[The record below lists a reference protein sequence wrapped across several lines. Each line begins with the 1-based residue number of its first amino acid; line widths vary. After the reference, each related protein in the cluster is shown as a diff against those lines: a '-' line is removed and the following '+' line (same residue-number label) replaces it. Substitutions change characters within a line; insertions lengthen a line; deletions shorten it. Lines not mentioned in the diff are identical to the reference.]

1 MVKRPYLERSNAMT
15 SPPAVCFGPYRLAGP
30 LGPLW
35 RHEAEIPLRAK
46 TLEVL
51 WYLAKHRG
59 EVVEHDR
66 LLAEV
71 WRKTVV
77 GVGTLAV
84 SIGELRRIL
93 GDDPKA
99 PVYIQTLHRR
109 GYRFI
114 APIDSAASDGA
125 TIPAIAAPVVLG
137 REAELAWLRDCYE
150 NVCRGQRRILFV
162 TGEAGIGKSTLVDAW
177 IRSLNNPSISPAISS
192 GEIWLGR
199 GQCVEHSGA
208 GEPYLAVLEALNR
221 LCRGPRGET
230 VIAHLRQ
237 QAPGWLAQLSGVLTP
252 PEREAMQHRQAPV
265 NAHHYQRELAD
276 ALEALAAS
284 RPLVLVLEDLQWCDQ
299 ATVEAIAVLARRP
312 EAARLLMIGTCRPI
326 ELTRTEH
333 PLKTLKN
340 ELQWHGQSREV
351 ALRGLDEA
359 AVRSYVGSRL
369 PPETAGAVATLVH
382 RRTAGQPLFMV
393 KLTDYLLE
401 HPELAGAGTGDGL
414 DRAAATLPTDLQQ
427 FIEVQVERLDPAEQQ
442 ILEAASVAGPVFS
455 IAAVA
460 AALDLPEAA
469 VEAVC
474 EGLARREQ
482 LVTLQGLIEWP
493 DKTLTESY
501 TFRHALYQEVLYW
514 RIGSSRRVRLHRAI
528 GARLETGYGTEVASI
543 AVELAE
549 HFDRGHDDRRAAR
562 YHRLAG
568 ETALTRFAAAAA
580 QVHLRRGL
588 ALLVRW
594 PQGVERAREEL
605 KLQIALGVAAIAT
618 DGFGAPAVAYAY
630 GRAHALCRQFP
641 KTPALQP
648 VLCGL
653 WNYFVTRADFQ
664 HARSLARE
672 LASGIEGAQTSE
684 CILPARNAVGQTD
697 LFTGELARAR
707 VQVDA
712 GPSTLDIQLRQHLV
726 ALYGEDPVVVREM
739 YAAVLYWLLGSP
751 EQASMRIETGLRLAG
766 ALGQPFGVAQIL
778 WTRMLLAQGVG
789 NPASVQSEAQRL
801 IEHCKQEQ
809 IAVWLAG
816 GRILRGWALAAQG
829 KPAAGIVS
837 IRLGLE
843 EWEATGAMLIR
854 PYYLAL
860 LAEAYAKSGC
870 LPDALDTVAEAL
882 AAVERTGERWYE
894 AELHRLQA
902 ELRWQQ
908 GDAAIDDVE
917 AGLCRALTLARKQQ
931 ARALERRAAA
941 TLSRLL
947 TDQGRLQDAARLLAS
962 CRDDCTERRRQ
973 AEAPIIRTND
983 C

>member
-1 MVKRPYLERSNAMT
+1 MT
-15 SPPAVCFGPYRLAGP
+15 PPHAVCFGPFRLAGP
-30 LGPLW
+30 RGPLW
-35 RHEAEIPLRAK
+35 LHEAEIPLRAK

-51 WYLAKHRG
+51 WYLAKHPG

-71 WRKTVV
+71 WGKTVV

-84 SIGELRRIL
+84 SIGELRRSL

-114 APIDSAASDGA
+114 APLEATDSGESGPTPVAG
-125 TIPAIAAPVVLG
+125 PVVLG
-137 REAELAWLRDCYE
+137 REAELARLRSGYE
-150 NVCRGQRRILFV
+150 EVCRGRRCILFV
-162 TGEAGIGKSTLVDAW
+162 TGEAGIGKSTLVDTW
-177 IRSLNNPSISPAISS
+177 IRSLSDPAISRA
-192 GEIWLGR
+192 GIWLGR

-221 LCRGPRGET
+221 LCRGPQGET
-230 VIAHLRQ
+230 VISHLRQ

-276 ALEALAAS
+276 ALEAIAAI
-284 RPLVLVLEDLQWCDQ
+284 RPLVLFLEDLQWCDQ
-299 ATVEAIAVLARRP
+299 ATVEALAVLARRP
-312 EAARLLMIGTCRPI
+312 EPARILVIGTCRPV
-326 ELTRTEH
+326 ELTKKRH
-333 PLKTLKN
+333 PLKTLKD
-340 ELQWHGQSREV
+340 ELQWHGQSREI

-359 AVRSYVGSRL
+359 AVRTYVASRL
-369 PPETAGAVATLVH
+369 PPETAGSAATLVH

-393 KLTDYLLE
+393 KLTEYLLE
-401 HPELAGAGTGDGL
+401 HPDLAGAGTGDGL

-427 FIEVQVERLDPAEQQ
+427 FIEVQIERLNTSEQRV
-442 ILEAASVAGPVFS
+442 LEAASVAGPVFTV
-455 IAAVA
+455 AAVA
-460 AALDLPEAA
+460 AALELSEAA
-469 VEAVC
+469 VDSVC

-482 LVTLQGLIEWP
+482 LVAVRGPVEWP
-493 DKTLTESY
+493 DGTLTEAY
-501 TFRHALYQEVLYW
+501 AFRHALYQEVLYW

-528 GARLETGYGTEVASI
+528 GARLEAGYGTEGASI

-549 HFDRGHDDRRAAR
+549 HFERGNDDRGAAR

-588 ALLVRW
+588 ALLARW
-594 PQGVERAREEL
+594 PQDTERGREEL

-641 KTPALQP
+641 KTPTLLP

-653 WNYFVTRADFQ
+653 WNYFVTRADLQ
-664 HARSLARE
+664 QARSLARE
-672 LASGIEGAQTSE
+672 LAEVIEGAQTLG
-684 CILPARNAVGQTD
+684 CLLPARNAVGQTD

-707 VQVDA
+707 GQVDA
-712 GPSTLDIQLRQHLV
+712 ERLALNVQTRQHLV
-726 ALYGEDPVVVREM
+726 AEYGEDPVVVREM
-739 YAAVLYWLLGSP
+739 YAALLYWLLGSP
-751 EQASMRIETGLRLAG
+751 EQASIRIETGLRLAREL
-766 ALGQPFGVAQIL
+766 AQPFGVAQIL
-778 WTRMLLAQGVG
+778 WTRLLLAQGIGDPVR
-789 NPASVQSEAQRL
+789 VQSEAEGL
-801 IEHCKQEQ
+801 IEHCEQEQ
-809 IAVWLAG
+809 IALWLAG
-816 GRILRGWALAAQG
+816 ARILRGWGLAERG

-837 IRLGLE
+837 IRQGLE
-843 EWEATGAMLIR
+843 EWGATGAVLIR
-854 PYYLAL
+854 PYYLAR
-860 LAEAYAKSGC
+860 LAEAYAKSGY

-917 AGLCRALTLARKQQ
+917 AGLCRALTLAREQQ
-931 ARALERRAAA
+931 ARALELRAAA
-941 TLSRLL
+941 TLSRFW
-947 TDQGRLQDAARLLAS
+947 TDQGRPQDAARVSAS
-962 CRDDCTERRRQ
+962 RSDDCTADRRQ
-973 AEAPIIRTND
+973 TYTPAMQKTNR
-983 C
+983 

>member
-1 MVKRPYLERSNAMT
+1 MT
-15 SPPAVCFGPYRLAGP
+15 PPPAVCFGPYRLAGP
-30 LGPLW
+30 RGPLW
-35 RHEAEIPLRAK
+35 REEAEIPLRAK

-51 WYLAKHRG
+51 WYLAKHSG

-99 PVYIQTLHRR
+99 PTYIQTLHRR

-114 APIDSAASDGA
+114 APVGSAVAGDA
-125 TIPAIAAPVVLG
+125 TLPSYAAPVVLG
-137 REAELAWLRDCYE
+137 RDAELAQLRDCYE
-150 NVCRGQRRILFV
+150 DVCRGLRRILFV

-177 IRSLNNPSISPAISS
+177 IRSLIDPSVSRSLSHPLSPPLPTA
-192 GEIWLGR
+192 EIWLGR

-208 GEPYLAVLEALNR
+208 GEPYLAMLEALNR

-252 PEREAMQHRQAPV
+252 PEREAMEHRQAPV

-276 ALEALAAS
+276 ALEAIAAT
-284 RPLVLVLEDLQWCDQ
+284 RPLILFLEDLQWCDQ
-299 ATVEAIAVLARRP
+299 ATVEALAVLARRP
-312 EAARLLMIGTCRPI
+312 EAARILVIGTCRPI
-326 ELTRTEH
+326 ELTRKEH
-333 PLKTLKN
+333 PLKTLKD
-340 ELQWHGQSREV
+340 ELQWHGQSREI
-351 ALRGLDEA
+351 ALRGLDETS
-359 AVRSYVGSRL
+359 VRTYVASRL
-369 PPETAGAVATLVH
+369 PPETAGSAAILVH
-382 RRTAGQPLFMV
+382 RRSAGQPLFMV
-393 KLTDYLLE
+393 KLTEYLKE
-401 HPELAGAGTGDGL
+401 YPELAGTGGGL
-414 DRAAATLPTDLQQ
+414 DTAAANLPTDLQQ
-427 FIEVQVERLDPAEQQ
+427 FIEVQVERLKPAEQQ
-442 ILEAASVAGPVFS
+442 VLEAASVAGPVFA

-460 AALDLPEAA
+460 AALDLSEAA

-482 LVTLQGLIEWP
+482 LVTVRDPVEWP
-493 DKTLTESY
+493 DGTLTEVY
-501 TFRHALYQEVLYW
+501 AFRHALYQEVLYR
-514 RIGSSRRVRLHRAI
+514 RIGHGRRVRLHRAI
-528 GARLETGYGTEVASI
+528 GARLEAGHGTEGASI

-549 HFDRGHDDRRAAR
+549 HFEQGHEDRRAAR

-588 ALLVRW
+588 ALLARW
-594 PQGVERAREEL
+594 PQDTERGREEL
-605 KLQIALGVAAIAT
+605 KLQIALGGAAIAT

-641 KTPALQP
+641 KTPTLLP

-653 WNYFVTRADFQ
+653 WNYFVTRADLQ
-664 HARSLARE
+664 QARSLARE
-672 LASGIEGAQTSE
+672 LAEVIEGAQASE
-684 CILPARNAVGQTD
+684 CLLPARNAVGQTD

-712 GPSTLDIQLRQHLV
+712 EQLALNVPTRQHLI
-726 ALYGEDPVVVREM
+726 AQYGEDPVVVREM
-739 YAAVLYWLLGSP
+739 YGALLYWLLGFP
-751 EQASMRIETGLRLAG
+751 EQASIRIETGLRLALEL
-766 ALGQPFGVAQIL
+766 AQPFGVAQIL
-778 WTRMLLAQGVG
+778 WARMLLAHGVG
-789 NPASVQSEAQRL
+789 DPARVQSEAQGL
-801 IEHCKQEQ
+801 IEHCEQEQ

-816 GRILRGWALAAQG
+816 GRILRGWALAEQG

-843 EWEATGAMLIR
+843 EWGATGAALIR
-854 PYYLAL
+854 PYYLAR
-860 LAEAYAKSGC
+860 LAEAFSRSGH
-870 LPDALDTVAEAL
+870 LDYALDTVAEAL
-882 AAVERTGERWYE
+882 ATVERTEERWYE

-908 GDAAIDDVE
+908 GDAATDEVE
-917 AGLCRALTLARKQQ
+917 AGLCRALTLAREQQ
-931 ARALERRAAA
+931 ARALELGAVE
-941 TLSRLL
+941 TLSRFL
-947 TDQGRLQDAARLLAS
+947 TDQGRPQDAARVLTS
-962 CRDDCTERRRQ
+962 SSDDCPGCRRRTQ
-973 AEAPIIRTND
+973 ARAKQTTNR
-983 C
+983 

>member
-1 MVKRPYLERSNAMT
+1 M
-15 SPPAVCFGPYRLAGP
+15 
-30 LGPLW
+30 W

-51 WYLAKHRG
+51 WYLLKHPG

-84 SIGELRRIL
+84 SIGELRRSL

-114 APIDSAASDGA
+114 APVDSATSGEAGL
-125 TIPAIAAPVVLG
+125 PAVAAPVVLG
-137 REAELAWLRDCYE
+137 REAELVRFRDCYDE
-150 NVCRGQRRILFV
+150 VCRGRRRILFV

-177 IRSLNNPSISPAISS
+177 IRSLKDPSISPAIFSP
-192 GEIWLGR
+192 EIWLGR

-208 GEPYLAVLEALNR
+208 GEPYLAMLEALNR

-265 NAHHYQRELAD
+265 NAHRYQRELAD
-276 ALEALAAS
+276 ALEAIAAA
-284 RPLVLVLEDLQWCDQ
+284 RPLVLFLEDLQWCDQ
-299 ATVEAIAVLARRP
+299 ATVEALAVLARRP
-312 EAARLLMIGTCRPI
+312 EAARILVIGTCRPI
-326 ELTRTEH
+326 ELSKTGH
-333 PLKTLKN
+333 PLKTLKD
-340 ELQWHGQSREV
+340 ELQWHGQSREI

-359 AVRSYVGSRL
+359 AVRIYVASRL

-382 RRTAGQPLFMV
+382 RRTAGQPLFMA
-393 KLTDYLLE
+393 KLTEYLLE
-401 HPELAGAGTGDGL
+401 RPELADPHTGDGL

-427 FIEVQVERLDPAEQQ
+427 FIEVQIERLDTAEQQ
-442 ILEAASVAGPVFS
+442 VLEAASVAGPVFTV
-455 IAAVA
+455 AAVG
-460 AALDLPEAA
+460 AALDLSEAA

-482 LVTLQGLIEWP
+482 LIAVRGPVEWP
-493 DKTLTESY
+493 DGTLTEAY

-528 GARLETGYGTEVASI
+528 GARLEAGYGTEGAAL

-549 HFDRGHDDRRAAR
+549 HFERGHDDRRAAR

-568 ETALTRFAAAAA
+568 ETALTRFAAEAA

-588 ALLVRW
+588 ALLARW
-594 PQGVERAREEL
+594 SQGAERGREEL
-605 KLQIALGVAAIAT
+605 KLQIALGAAAIAT
-618 DGFGAPAVAYAY
+618 DGFGAPAVASAY

-641 KTPALQP
+641 KTPTLLP

-653 WNYFVTRADFQ
+653 WNYFVTRADLH
-664 HARSLARE
+664 HARKLARE
-672 LASGIEGAQTSE
+672 LAAVIEGAQTSE

-707 VQVDA
+707 IQVDA
-712 GPSTLDIQLRQHLV
+712 DQLALNVQTRRHLV
-726 ALYGEDPVVVREM
+726 AEYGEDPVVVREM
-739 YAAVLYWLLGSP
+739 YAALLYWLLGSP
-751 EQASMRIETGLRLAG
+751 KQASIRIETGLRLAREL
-766 ALGQPFGVAQIL
+766 AQPFGVAQIL

-789 NPASVQSEAQRL
+789 APARVEAEAQSL
-801 IEHCKQEQ
+801 IEHCEQEQ

-816 GRILRGWALAAQG
+816 GRILRGWALAEQG

-837 IRLGLE
+837 IRLGLK
-843 EWEATGAMLIR
+843 EWDATGAVLIR
-854 PYYLAL
+854 PYYLAR
-860 LAEAYAKSGC
+860 LAEAYAHSGY
-870 LPDALDTVAEAL
+870 LPDALDQVAEAL
-882 AAVERTGERWYE
+882 ATVERTGERWYE

-902 ELRWQQ
+902 ELRWRQ
-908 GDAAIDDVE
+908 GEAVIDEVE
-917 AGLCRALTLARKQQ
+917 AGLGRALTLAREQQ
-931 ARALERRAAA
+931 ARTLERRAAA
-941 TLSRLL
+941 TLARFL
-947 TDQGRLQDAARLLAS
+947 TDQDRPQDAARLLAS
-962 CRDDCTERRRQ
+962 SSTT
-973 AEAPIIRTND
+973 AA
-983 C
+983 

>member
-1 MVKRPYLERSNAMT
+1 MT
-15 SPPAVCFGPYRLAGP
+15 PTPAVCFGPYRLAGP
-30 LGPLW
+30 RGPLW
-35 RHEAEIPLRAK
+35 RGEAEIPLRAK

-51 WYLAKHRG
+51 WYLAKHPG

-93 GDDPKA
+93 GDDAKA

-114 APIDSAASDGA
+114 APVASAIPGAA
-125 TIPAIAAPVVLG
+125 TIPAIAAPSLLG
-137 REAELAWLRDCYE
+137 REAELARLRDCYDE
-150 NVCRGQRRILFV
+150 VCRGRRRILFV

-177 IRSLNNPSISPAISS
+177 IRWLNDPSISPSIPSA
-192 GEIWLGR
+192 EIWLGR

-208 GEPYLAVLEALNR
+208 GEPYLAMLEALNR

-265 NAHHYQRELAD
+265 NTHHYQRELAD
-276 ALEALAAS
+276 ALEAIAAT
-284 RPLVLVLEDLQWCDQ
+284 RPLVLFLEDLQWCDQ
-299 ATVEAIAVLARRP
+299 ATVEALAVLARRP
-312 EAARLLMIGTCRPI
+312 EAARILVIGTCRPI
-326 ELTRTEH
+326 ELTRKEH
-333 PLKTLKN
+333 PLKTLKD
-340 ELQWHGQSREV
+340 ELQWHGQSREI

-359 AVRSYVGSRL
+359 AVRTYVASRL
-369 PPETAGAVATLVH
+369 PPETAGSAATLVH

-393 KLTDYLLE
+393 KLTEYLLE

-427 FIEVQVERLDPAEQQ
+427 FIEVQIERLDTSEQRV
-442 ILEAASVAGPVFS
+442 LEAASVAGPVFAV
-455 IAAVA
+455 AAVA
-460 AALDLPEAA
+460 AALDLSEAA
-469 VEAVC
+469 VDAVC

-482 LVTLQGLIEWP
+482 LVAVRGPVEWP
-493 DKTLTESY
+493 DGTLTETY
-501 TFRHALYQEVLYW
+501 AFRHALYQEVLYW
-514 RIGSSRRVRLHRAI
+514 RVASSRRVRLHRAI
-528 GARLETGYGTEVASI
+528 GARLEAGYGTEGASI

-549 HFDRGHDDRRAAR
+549 HFERGHDDRRAAR

-588 ALLVRW
+588 ALLARW
-594 PQGVERAREEL
+594 PQDTERGREEL

-641 KTPALQP
+641 KTPTLLP

-653 WNYFVTRADFQ
+653 WNYFVTRADLQ
-664 HARSLARE
+664 QARSLARE
-672 LASGIEGAQTSE
+672 LAEVIEGAQTSE
-684 CILPARNAVGQTD
+684 CLLPARNAVGQTD

-712 GPSTLDIQLRQHLV
+712 ERLALNVQTRQHLV
-726 ALYGEDPVVVREM
+726 AEYGEDPAVVREM
-739 YAAVLYWLLGSP
+739 YAALLYWLLGSP
-751 EQASMRIETGLRLAG
+751 EQASIRIETGLRLAREL
-766 ALGQPFGVAQIL
+766 AQPFGVAQIL
-778 WTRMLLAQGVG
+778 WTRMLLAHGVG
-789 NPASVQSEAQRL
+789 DPVRVQSEAQGL
-801 IEHCKQEQ
+801 IEHCKREE

-816 GRILRGWALAAQG
+816 ARILRGWALAEQG
-829 KPAAGIVS
+829 EPAAGIVS

-843 EWEATGAMLIR
+843 EWGATGAVLIR
-854 PYYLAL
+854 PYYLAR
-860 LAEAYAKSGC
+860 LAEAYAKSGY

-902 ELRWQQ
+902 ELRWQK
-908 GDAAIDDVE
+908 GDAPIDEVE
-917 AGLCRALTLARKQQ
+917 AGLCRALTLAREQQ
-931 ARALERRAAA
+931 ARALELRAGE
-941 TLSRLL
+941 TLARFL
-947 TDQGRLQDAARLLAS
+947 TDQGRPEDTARLLAS
-962 CRDDCTERRRQ
+962 SSDDCTAGCRQ
-973 AEAPIIRTND
+973 AHARGMQTTD
-983 C
+983 G